1 MEQNK
6 HTTEVIFRKYKDG
19 EIIALFP
26 YLIDNRFGSCMSYMH
41 IGQHSGAVL
50 SIIDS
55 TKLATEIEYK
65 DLYSELTNIVGYKL
79 KVKKKMNWNKYR
91 IAFLERKLS

>member
-1 MEQNK
+1 MEQDK

-26 YLIDNRFGSCMSYMH
+26 YLIDNRFGTCQSYMH
-41 IGQHSGAVL
+41 LGQHSGATL

-65 DLYSELTNIVGYKL
+65 NLHSELINQVGYKL
-79 KVKKKMNWNKYR
+79 KVLKKMNWNKYR
-91 IAFLERKLS
+91 KAFQKNKR